1 MRFPRQGDET
11 NGNTVTITAPKAV
24 AEKIRAALEK
34 EVASLKSRVVWG
46 VVVPHTLHA
55 SVIGKGASALQE
67 LQRKHGV
74 KVIMPGWNDYA
85 QTGEVANPD
94 DVKDAPAGDIVKLV
108 GPREA
113 AIAAA
118 EDLSVRPPLSPGVDQ
133 TLTTSSF
140 AEGTPEP
147 GLGVADDPS
156 PQEVPRQDRSRR
168 PLLPLAPERHPGHPR
183 RREAATLVRQE
194 QEAASGERRRCRPRT
209 AHRRR
214 GRRRA

>member
-1 MRFPRQGDET
+1 MRFPRQGDES

-24 AEKIRAALEK
+24 AEKIRAALEQ

-55 SVIGKGASALQE
+55 SVIGKGASALQD

-94 DVKDAPAGDIVKLV
+94 DVKDVPAGDIVKLV

-113 AIAAA
+113 TIAAA
-118 EDLSVRPPLSPGVDQ
+118 ADLSVRLLSMSFLLYADRPFDEQKGRPNQASASHTIPVPVRFSPPLH
-133 TLTTSSF
+133 
-140 AEGTPEP
+140 
-147 GLGVADDPS
+147 
-156 PQEVPRQDRSRR
+156 
-168 PLLPLAPERHPGHPR
+168 LPFE
-183 RREAATLVRQE
+183 
-194 QEAASGERRRCRPRT
+194 
-209 AHRRR
+209 
-214 GRRRA
+214 